1 MAGGNLT
8 MTRTA
13 RARRP
18 DHQTTDPGAS
28 VTTSTGRREIVARLG
43 DLDIAPEN
51 LRAGEPADDQVPQLA
66 ATIKAAGLLQ
76 WPTARPGRKGEAPW
90 MLLDGRRRLLAL
102 RLLRDAG
109 DIADDH
115 QVRIFVE
122 TDRARQA
129 AAAVLTNTAA
139 PVHIAD
145 VIAAIGRMLKARLGI
160 SEISAALGYAEIE
173 IRRLAALSALP
184 AEVLEALKIG
194 RMTLKQARLL
204 ARLTNRKEQKEL
216 AEAALEGHGFQEW
229 RLHERLDHDRVTA
242 SDPRCRLVEPDR
254 YAAAGGRLEPDLF
267 GERPPVLLDPEVLTI
282 AWIER
287 VRPVAEP
294 FEALG
299 FAVHVSAG
307 EAPECPEGLEAVG
320 WSYGAGLSAEQA
332 LAWREAREVHT
343 RTVDEV
349 GDAPTSDDVFGQLEA
364 LIRARVAR
372 DQAAIGGR
380 VVTTIVLTPSS
391 RTGVDVEC
399 WTPIEPEIAAED
411 DDQAE
416 AEPVRYFSRPQMRSP
431 VLPVPRPDV
440 EGIGHALHALRTEV
454 ATRALARALAD
465 RPDIAM
471 TAMLARLFTS
481 LVLGMHRS
489 PEDAVL
495 GMILKPFQPVGGRMI
510 EALDGVVHAR
520 LEERRLAWDAS
531 GLTVIAWIHGL
542 DAEDRARL
550 LAELVAVTVDV
561 REART
566 TSLRTAARAA
576 AAELAVLCA
585 ADITAHWTPD
595 ATFLQAHGK
604 TELVEMLSAMGSPDP
619 SATKLKKGELVNR
632 VEAEAAR
639 KRWAPEGLDWSSLL
653 ADDGPDADPDADVD
667 GGGSGSSAAD
677 VTDDG
682 AGVFVVTP
690 AGEAELQQSPS

>member
-1 MAGGNLT
+1 M
-8 MTRTA
+8 
-13 RARRP
+13 
-18 DHQTTDPGAS
+18 S
-28 VTTSTGRREIVARLG
+28 STGRREIVARLG

-145 VIAAIGRMLKARLGI
+145 VIAAIGRMLKARLGV
-160 SEISAALGYAEIE
+160 SEVSTALGYAEVE

-184 AEVLEALKIG
+184 AEALEALKIG
-194 RMTLKQARLL
+194 RLTLKQARLL
-204 ARLTNRKEQKEL
+204 ARLSSRKEQKEL

-254 YAAAGGRLEPDLF
+254 YAAAGGRIEPDLF
-267 GERPPVLLDPEVLTI
+267 GERPPVLLDPEVLTTI
-282 AWIER
+282 WIDR
-287 VRPVAEP
+287 VRPLVET

-307 EAPECPEGLEAVG
+307 DAPECPEGLEAVG

-332 LAWREAREVHT
+332 IVWREARDVHS

-349 GDAPTSDDVFGQLEA
+349 ADAQTSDDVFGQLEA
-364 LIRARVAR
+364 LIKARVAR

-380 VVTTIVLTPSS
+380 VVTTVVLTPSG
-391 RTGVDVEC
+391 RTGIDVEC
-399 WTPIEPEIAAED
+399 WTPIEPEIAAD
-411 DDQAE
+411 DEGE
-416 AEPVRYFSRPQMRSP
+416 AEPVKHFTRPPMRSP
-431 VLPVPRPDV
+431 VLSVPRPDV
-440 EGIGHALHALRTEV
+440 EGVGHALHALRTEV

-495 GMILKPFQPVGGRMI
+495 GMVLKPFQPGGGRII

-531 GLTVIAWIHGL
+531 GLTVAAWIHGL
-542 DAEDRARL
+542 DADDRARL

-566 TSLRTAARAA
+566 TSLRTPARAA

-585 ADITAHWTPD
+585 ADITGHWTPD

-619 SATKLKKGELVNR
+619 SATKLKKGELVTR

-639 KRWAPEGLDWSSLL
+639 KRWTPECLDWSSLL
-653 ADDGPDADPDADVD
+653 ADDGPEADPDADPD
-667 GGGSGSSAAD
+667 GGVGGSSAAD

-690 AGEAELQQSPS
+690 AGEAGLQWSPS